1 MEVGLPFT
9 ENRLYPFAKSVSI
22 PLGLR
27 ATATDAEI
35 HKIKSRF
42 ENDNINNVNK
52 EMEDIMEI
60 EIVKSLEDS
69 VFLKNEVLLN
79 RK

>member
-9 ENRLYPFAKSVSI
+9 KNRLYPFAKSASI

-42 ENDNINNVNK
+42 ENDNINNVK
-52 EMEDIMEI
+52 
-60 EIVKSLEDS
+60 
-69 VFLKNEVLLN
+69 
-79 RK
+79 